1 MEAFTY
7 KGITDGKYVEGD
19 IEALNIDEASHLLK
33 EKKIIITNIVK
44 SKKKKA
50 DTDKKKSSF
59 SLFNRKKKPKVEDV
73 LIFSK
78 QFATMV
84 KAGLPILQV
93 LAMLRDQLENDGI
106 KEIVEDIRK
115 SLEGGVSLSKLS
127 LIHI

>member
-7 KGITDGKYVEGD
+7 KGISEGKYVEG
-19 IEALNIDEASHLLK
+19 NIDAINLDEASYLLK

-44 SKKKKA
+44 SSKKKA
-50 DTDKKKSSF
+50 SAKKKSGG
-59 SLFNRKKKPKVEDV
+59 SLFGKKKVKVEDI

-93 LAMLRDQLENDGI
+93 LAMLRDQLENQGI
-106 KEIVEDIRK
+106 KEVVEDIRK
-115 SLEGGVSLSKLS
+115 SLEGGLNLSRCFEK
-127 LIHI
+127 